1 LARGA
6 AGGPVAEQP
15 AGRDAGI
22 EDDAFQRKAVGEP
35 LPRFPGPHRGE
46 AEPERAGHFFL
57 GEAVVE
63 PPAFQDPGEI
73 RPQPAGRVHAPFL
86 APNAGRGKH
95 FLTASPSGQSP
106 AVRAVELKR
115 GKLLHRNFA
124 ARNRGKRN
132 LD

>member
-95 FLTASPSGQSP
+95 FLARHRPTAFPEPCATRSLRPKGCWT
-106 AVRAVELKR
+106 ET
-115 GKLLHRNFA
+115 
-124 ARNRGKRN
+124 
-132 LD
+132 